1 MSENSKLASVI
12 YYKPNP
18 CYVFKSY
25 KVEGNTLKVFLY
37 RRDSGRLCVQVLV
50 KEELN
55 LPEEVARSI
64 EKVEVFTERG
74 LWQVFEKR

>member
-1 MSENSKLASVI
+1 MSENSKLASVT

-18 CYVFKSY
+18 CYALRNY
-25 KVEGNTLKVFLY
+25 KVEGNALKVFLY
-37 RRDSGRLCVQVLV
+37 RKGSDRLCVQVLV

-74 LWQVFEKR
+74 LWQVFDKR